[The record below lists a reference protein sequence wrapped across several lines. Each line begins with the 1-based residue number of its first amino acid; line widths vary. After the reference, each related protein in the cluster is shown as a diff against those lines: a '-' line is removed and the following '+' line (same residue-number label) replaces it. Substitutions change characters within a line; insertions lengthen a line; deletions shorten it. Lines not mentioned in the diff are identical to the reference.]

1 MDTAIVPF
9 PAHIFEESSK
19 ADLQSLLEIMHY
31 AVLAESPRDVKD
43 VLIRTKK
50 FLPFDQLIG
59 GLVRLDTDGT
69 FEGFSD
75 VLNINFPQIW
85 LFQYWKNR
93 YGEVDPVLHALVRS
107 KKAQVWS
114 EVYAGVK
121 SKREKEFVET
131 ASSFGLSDGVT
142 VGSLDPSCGVTS
154 FFAFA
159 GGEPALHTRY
169 VKFLDYLGQHLHLA
183 LLRSSSPKIPCADN
197 KCVTGLSPREVTIL
211 NWIKNGKTNWEI
223 AQITGV
229 TERTVR
235 FHVESIFSKLDVTS
249 RTQAVAVAVQHGLPN
264 LA

>member
-1 MDTAIVPF
+1 MDTAVLPF
-9 PAHIFEESSK
+9 PAHIFEEASK
-19 ADLQSLLEIMHY
+19 TDLQNLLEVMHY
-31 AVLAESPRDVKD
+31 AMLAETPKDVKD
-43 VLIRTKK
+43 VLVRTKK
-50 FLPFDQLIG
+50 FLPFEHLIG
-59 GLVRLDTDGT
+59 GLVRLSTKGG

-75 VLNINFPQIW
+75 VLNVNFPQIW

-93 YGEVDPVLHALVRS
+93 YGDVDPVLHALVRS
-107 KKAQVWS
+107 QKAQVWNQ
-114 EVYAGVK
+114 VYADVK
-121 SKREKEFVET
+121 SEREKEFIET
-131 ASSFGLSDGVT
+131 AASFGLSDGVT

-159 GGEPALHTRY
+159 GGEPALHARH

-183 LLRSSSPKIPCADN
+183 LLRSSPKLSCSN
-197 KCVTGLSPREVTIL
+197 NNCVTTLSPREVTIL

-229 TERTVR
+229 TERTIR